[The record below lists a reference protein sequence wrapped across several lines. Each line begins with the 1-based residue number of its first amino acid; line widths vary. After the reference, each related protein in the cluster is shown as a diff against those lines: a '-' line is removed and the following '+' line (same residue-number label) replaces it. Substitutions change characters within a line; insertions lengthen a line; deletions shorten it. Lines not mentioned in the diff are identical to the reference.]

1 MATIRG
7 LTIELGATTT
17 KLGTELNKIKSQA
30 SGISGELKTVDK
42 LLKFE
47 SGDKTELLK
56 RRLEAVNKAAS
67 EVKKEIDLYTK
78 GLDANKKAVD
88 AGEISQDQY
97 EKNLSDLNK
106 KLTDAKGR
114 YEVLQ
119 AEIGDTSKKLDDA
132 NKGLNENA
140 ESLEDMGNAA
150 DDAGK
155 KSISLGDIIKGNLIS
170 TAIIGGIKTLAS
182 AIASVA
188 KAAFE
193 GVKKI
198 VSAGIDLVVSTG
210 EWADALLE
218 NAEVTRLS
226 TTELQKYEYA
236 LKFVDGDID
245 TLTKTMT
252 RNIRSMGDVKQGNK
266 ELVASYNRL
275 GIKVTDSTGQLRD
288 SDEVYW
294 EVIDALGKMSNET
307 ERDELAMTL
316 LGKSAQELN
325 PIINAGAEAFKALGD
340 EAERIGYVMKPEDV
354 EKFGLFNDMVDR
366 LKSGL
371 EGIKRQVAI
380 AVMPFLDPIVKNVD
394 DLLKDGKIQALA
406 DQYLPIIAQKMGEWG
421 QSISDYFTSGEA
433 KAFAAEW
440 VPKVAQ
446 FVVDMIN
453 NLPGVVDSIGKICTK
468 IGELIDWFGRLNYSL
483 MTDDEKRSYALTEME
498 DYAEKLGLSH
508 KQMTD
513 SMNEM
518 AETYGVE
525 VDDILLNFYAYE
537 SGIKE
542 TMDNTKAH
550 LDGGFAEQEAAF
562 RTNQNSVAE
571 YAESIGLSY
580 DEAVT
585 AIGKYA
591 EANGLNV
598 AEMLSD
604 WEKYK
609 DDSIAAMNLA
619 ATGLDDC
626 LGEMSTSLDTGK
638 ENIKGKNNEIESSFS
653 GMADKVG
660 TETERAKTAMQAGI
674 DGMGDVSTAKFTE
687 KVSFIETLVGSLKNL
702 WNSIWDNDSNSP
714 TGWGSSPT
722 GAGWG
727 VGNRLQGRASG
738 GSVYANSLYRVGENG
753 PELFVPRV
761 NGTIISAPQTQ
772 AIMDEASPA
781 AQQIQQRQV
790 PQEQIINLTV
800 PQVVYL
806 DGEVIYK
813 NQQKIQQRK
822 GTSLIIGG
830 AIR

>member
-7 LTIELGATTT
+7 LTIEIGATTT
-17 KLGTELNKIKSQA
+17 KLGTELKKIKDQS
-30 SGISGELKTVDK
+30 SEISGELRTVDK

-56 RRLEAVNKAAS
+56 RRLEAVEKAAS

-88 AGEISQDQY
+88 AGEISQEQY
-97 EKNLSDLNK
+97 EKNIESLNK
-106 KLTDAKGR
+106 QLNTAKNR

-119 AEIGDTSKKLDDA
+119 AELGDTARKLDETK
-132 NKGLNENA
+132 KGTDENA
-140 ESLEDMGNAA
+140 EALQDMGDAA

-155 KSISLGDIIKGNLIS
+155 KSLSLGDLIKGNLIS
-170 TAIIGGIKTLAS
+170 GAILGGLKSLGSLIG
-182 AIASVA
+182 SVA
-188 KAAFE
+188 KAAYD

-236 LKFVDGDID
+236 LKFIDGDID

-252 RNIRSMGDVKQGNK
+252 KNIRSMGDARQGNK
-266 ELVASYNRL
+266 ELAASYDRL
-275 GIKVTDSTGQLRD
+275 GIKVTDSNWQLRD
-288 SDEVYW
+288 SNLVYW
-294 EVIDALGKMSNET
+294 EVIDALGRIPNET

-340 EAERIGYVMKPEDV
+340 EAERMGYVMKPEDV
-354 EKFGLFNDMVDR
+354 EKFGAFNDKIDR

-406 DQYLPIIAQKMGEWG
+406 DQYLPVVAEKMGVWG
-421 QSISDYFTSGEA
+421 KSISDYFTSEDA
-433 KAFAAEW
+433 KDFAKEW
-440 VPKVAQ
+440 IPKVAQ
-446 FVVDMIN
+446 FVSDMIT
-453 NLPGVVDSIGKICTK
+453 NLPGVVGSIGEICVK
-468 IGELIDWFGRLNYSL
+468 IGELIDWFDRLQYSQ
-483 MTDDEKRSYALTEME
+483 MTDEEKRAQALKEME
-498 DYAEKLGLSH
+498 EYAAKLGLSH

-513 SMNEM
+513 SMNKM

-525 VDDILLNFYAYE
+525 VDDILLEFYAYE

-542 TMDNTKAH
+542 TMNNTKAH
-550 LDGGFAEQEAAF
+550 LDGGFEKQEESF

-571 YAESIGLSY
+571 YAASVGLSY

-604 WEKYK
+604 
-609 DDSIAAMNLA
+609 
-619 ATGLDDC
+619 
-626 LGEMSTSLDTGK
+626 
-638 ENIKGKNNEIESSFS
+638 
-653 GMADKVG
+653 
-660 TETERAKTAMQAGI
+660 
-674 DGMGDVSTAKFTE
+674 
-687 KVSFIETLVGSLKNL
+687 
-702 WNSIWDNDSNSP
+702 
-714 TGWGSSPT
+714 
-722 GAGWG
+722 
-727 VGNRLQGRASG
+727 
-738 GSVYANSLYRVGENG
+738 
-753 PELFVPRV
+753 
-761 NGTIISAPQTQ
+761 
-772 AIMDEASPA
+772 
-781 AQQIQQRQV
+781 
-790 PQEQIINLTV
+790 
-800 PQVVYL
+800 
-806 DGEVIYK
+806 
-813 NQQKIQQRK
+813 
-822 GTSLIIGG
+822 
-830 AIR
+830 